1 MIPYTS
7 EVRLAISERA
17 RRHRLRMMRYG
28 VYATV
33 VPEKPGLGRPIRMI
47 RAAAPLH
54 RESLKARK
62 DLVRCWLAGVIAVS
76 VPFDKRVVNQGFL
89 ES

>member
-28 VYATV
+28 VYATA
-33 VPEKPGLGRPIRMI
+33 VPGKPGLGRPLRRIKP
-47 RAAAPLH
+47 AAPQNS
-54 RESLKARK
+54 ESLKARK

-76 VPFDKRVVNQGFL
+76 VPFDKRAVNQGFL